1 MFGAAQ
7 KFFRAYR
14 FFLCAIL
21 AFLVLC
27 GCSGSKTMRKVD
39 GVGDAPVAAVTD
51 SLKAKFKF
59 SLFDKAGKEQEFDA
73 VLFSVPGKRYRMEL
87 TGAMG
92 IGVASL
98 LWKEDGWQV
107 VFPTEKMYVKGAGYM
122 VGLFSDSTIPM
133 VHIHQVASVFEGK
146 LLPEG
151 YKDLGDGKA
160 VESTGREFSYGK
172 NGSDVAWIS
181 RAGRD
186 GKVEKIR
193 FEGFKEFE
201 GTRIPAHVVFER
213 NGKKYL
219 EIQVKTVKHGQTFG
233 LGVWRLNIP
242 KSYQRIE

>member
-7 KFFRAYR
+7 KFFPAYR
-14 FFLCAIL
+14 FFLCAVV
-21 AFLVLC
+21 AFWVLC
-27 GCSGSKTMRKVD
+27 SCSGSKAMRKAD
-39 GVGDAPVAAVTD
+39 GVGDTPVAAVTD

-59 SLFDKAGKEQEFDA
+59 SLFDKSGKEQEFDA

-186 GKVEKIR
+186 GKSEKIR

-219 EIQVKTVKHGQTFG
+219 EIQVKTVKHGQTFS

>member
-7 KFFRAYR
+7 KISLAYR
-14 FFLCAIL
+14 FFLCVVF
-21 AFLVLC
+21 AFLALC
-27 GCSGSKTMRKVD
+27 GCSGSNAVRKAD
-39 GVGDAPVAAVTD
+39 PVGDAPVAAVTD

-59 SLFDKAGKEQEFDA
+59 SLFDKSGKEQEFDA

-87 TGAMG
+87 TGTMG

-98 LWKEDGWQV
+98 LWKEEGWQV

-122 VGLFSDSTIPM
+122 VGLFSDSTIPL
-133 VHIHQVASVFEGK
+133 VHIHQMASVFEGK
-146 LLPEG
+146 LLPDG

-172 NGSDVAWIS
+172 NGADVAWIS
-181 RAGRD
+181 RTGRD
-186 GKVEKIR
+186 GKVEKIQ
-193 FEGFKEFE
+193 FDGFKEFE

-219 EIQVKTVKHGQTFG
+219 EIHVKTVKHRQTFG
-233 LGVWRLNIP
+233 LGIWRLNIP